1 MDGVTTIPPLLL
13 LICSKPNQWKAR
25 VSPTREWRALLVARL
40 VAGGMAGRPSASSL
54 RQTVWFRR
62 LCLPRP
68 SLSSTLS
75 VELSG
80 NKTNNIDVVYTP
92 GYNLKKTPP
101 WMWVKLVCCFPP
113 PKASPMPPPLLL
125 LFFLLAG
132 AGATTAVEEP
142 PAALSPPHKNATLSE
157 ILPRYG
163 LPPGVFPTSVT
174 AFTLAANGS
183 LAVDLQGPCYA
194 HYEYL
199 TYFEAR
205 VVGLLRY
212 GSLTNLSGVKVHRF
226 LVWFDVIRVKVD
238 LPLPPH
244 YVYLDIG
251 WITRKLPA
259 DEFESPHK
267 CDDSKKCRLSSALA
281 TAAVWFQ
288 V

>member
-1 MDGVTTIPPLLL
+1 
-13 LICSKPNQWKAR
+13 
-25 VSPTREWRALLVARL
+25 
-40 VAGGMAGRPSASSL
+40 
-54 RQTVWFRR
+54 
-62 LCLPRP
+62 
-68 SLSSTLS
+68 
-75 VELSG
+75 
-80 NKTNNIDVVYTP
+80 
-92 GYNLKKTPP
+92 
-101 WMWVKLVCCFPP
+101 
-113 PKASPMPPPLLL
+113 MPPPLLL

-132 AGATTAVEEP
+132 VGATTTVEEP

-157 ILPRYG
+157 ILLRYG
-163 LPPGVFPTSVT
+163 LPPGVFPTSIT

-183 LAVDLQGPCYA
+183 LAVDLQGPCYS

-212 GSLTNLSGVKVHRF
+212 GSLTDLSGVKVRRF

-238 LPLPPH
+238 LPPPPH